1 MNAWI
6 QLLMIAAMWGASHVL
21 VRIATPV
28 FGPEWVAWFRVF
40 IGSSVMLVYVK
51 LSKKQFNLH
60 LNWIPFVVVG
70 LLNGAIPFLM
80 FAKASLFLPAS
91 YLSILNSTTPI
102 FSALLAVFLMKESFS
117 LRRVFGMGLGIAGV
131 ALVEECGVISFREP
145 ATWLALGE
153 GLLAG
158 FCYALAGIY
167 IKQRPRKID
176 SEVLIAGSFG
186 ISSVLMLPAV
196 FYSPVSS
203 TQFLNREPTHL
214 MNACLCVAFL
224 GVGSSAFA
232 FLLYYRLIEKI
243 GPFRSS
249 LVTFMIPIFG
259 ILWSV
264 LFLHERFVPM
274 MALGVGMIMISTA
287 LFIKKS
293 A

>member
-1 MNAWI
+1 MNTWI
-6 QLLMIAAMWGASHVL
+6 QLLLIAAMWGASHVL

-28 FGPEWVAWFRVF
+28 FGPEWLAWFRVF
-40 IGSSVMLVYVK
+40 MGSSVMLLYVK
-51 LSKKQFNLH
+51 LSKKQ
-60 LNWIPFVVVG
+60 LNFQSNGFPFLVVG

-80 FAKASLFLPAS
+80 FAKASVFLPAS

-102 FSALLAVFLMKESFS
+102 FSSLLAVVLLNESFS
-117 LRRVFGMGLGIAGV
+117 LRRVFGMGLGIVGV
-131 ALVEECGVISFREP
+131 VLVEECGVISFRESS
-145 ATWLALGE
+145 TLLALGE

-167 IKQRPRKID
+167 IKRRSTKID

-186 ISSVLMLPAV
+186 VSSMLMLPSL

-203 TQFLNREPTHL
+203 TQFLSSEPTLL
-214 MNACLCVAFL
+214 MKACFCVAFL

-264 LFLHERFVPM
+264 LFLHEKLVPTM
-274 MALGVGMIMISTA
+274 LLGVGMIMLSTA
-287 LFIKKS
+287 LFMKRPI
-293 A
+293 

>member
-1 MNAWI
+1 MKAWI
-6 QLLMIAAMWGASHVL
+6 HLLVIAAMWGASHVL

-28 FGPEWVAWFRVF
+28 FGPEWLAWFRVL

-51 LSKKQFNLH
+51 LSKKQISLQT
-60 LNWIPFVVVG
+60 NWIPFLVVG

-80 FAKASLFLPAS
+80 FAKASLVLPAS
-91 YLSILNSTTPI
+91 YLSILNSTTPL
-102 FSALLAVFLMKESFS
+102 FSALLAGALLNEPFS
-117 LRRVFGMGLGIAGV
+117 IRRIVGMGLGIAGV

-145 ATWLALGE
+145 STLLALGE

-167 IKQRPRKID
+167 IKRRPTKID

-186 ISSVLMLPAV
+186 VSSLIMLPTL
-196 FYSPVSS
+196 FYSQVSS
-203 TQFLNREPTHL
+203 TQFLNSDPTLL
-214 MNACLCVAFL
+214 MNAFLCIAFL

-264 LFLHERFVPM
+264 LFLHEKLVPTM
-274 MALGVGMIMISTA
+274 LLGVGMIMFSTA
-287 LFIKKS
+287 PFMKKPV
-293 A
+293 